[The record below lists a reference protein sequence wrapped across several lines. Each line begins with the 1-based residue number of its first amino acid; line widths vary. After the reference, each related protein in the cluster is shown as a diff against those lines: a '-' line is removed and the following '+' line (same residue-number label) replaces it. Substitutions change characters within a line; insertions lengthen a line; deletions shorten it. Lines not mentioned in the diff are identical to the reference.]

1 MLQGKT
7 LDSKLLST
15 MSALALFR
23 RHYFSQAL
31 GEAHK
36 VLGGTGPA
44 VAQLPLTVIW
54 AGGTVFDLTRDLAA
68 RRVGALSVLPRVGF
82 ITLTGIAQFIG
93 VASKLEA
100 ALLAMLPYE
109 RSGTFS
115 DSKMVARYIVRP
127 QNAVEAFGMARRA
140 LVLVRPLPTACLLQ
154 GSNLQLC
161 TATPRRRGSE
171 HLRRAAVC
179 PVDVKGLR
187 FCWAR
192 AGLCGGD
199 RGPRERPRRWL
210 EGARPHRRLVRPPQ
224 GGAGLPCATHVGN
237 GRADEQGH
245 AGLRA
250 RVPRAPGHSGPHHA
264 ARVRAGHHAP
274 HARRAAGALLG
285 GGCGS
290 SSGASARAGSRGRS

>member
-1 MLQGKT
+1 MQGKT

-31 GEAHK
+31 REAHK

-109 RSGTFS
+109 RTGTLS
-115 DSKMVARYIVRP
+115 DSKMVERYIVRP

-140 LVLVRPLPTACLLQ
+140 IVLVR
-154 GSNLQLC
+154 
-161 TATPRRRGSE
+161 
-171 HLRRAAVC
+171 C
-179 PVDVKGLR
+179 PSQRQPR
-187 FCWAR
+187 FCDA
-192 AGLCGGD
+192 
-199 RGPRERPRRWL
+199 
-210 EGARPHRRLVRPPQ
+210 
-224 GGAGLPCATHVGN
+224 
-237 GRADEQGH
+237 
-245 AGLRA
+245 
-250 RVPRAPGHSGPHHA
+250 APNT
-264 ARVRAGHHAP
+264 VTV
-274 HARRAAGALLG
+274 
-285 GGCGS
+285 
-290 SSGASARAGSRGRS
+290 